1 MDAVLVSQNV
11 LEAKDLKDEMG
22 ALFIQILDNEHGVE
36 LFISILMNFND
47 DFDSQ
52 PWTNRSQART
62 ILNSAMKEVMA
73 NPNRERVFNYFQ
85 QLSRLVPD
93 VKPFCIGDNIQEK
106 I

>member
-1 MDAVLVSQNV
+1 MSNL
-11 LEAKDLKDEMG
+11 KDLS
-22 ALFIQILDNEHGVE
+22 NEQE
-36 LFISILMNFND
+36 IKLKISILMYSNDNFD
-47 DFDSQ
+47 DLT
-52 PWTNRSQART
+52 WTNRSQART

-93 VKPFCIGDNIQEK
+93 VKPCIGDNIQEK